1 MREPEF
7 PGTAEN
13 IYEYH
18 TNFNYSVWTP
28 NTQVNLCTVPWDS
41 AYRDIVR
48 FSSQEERDS
57 YFESRFSSG
66 YSITVKGL
74 VYLRQGEPIRI
85 NVPFDMVQHCN
96 YCVVRNQMQPVHPFT
111 QTRQPDVFYYF
122 VNRARYIAP
131 NTTELDVQL
140 DVWQTYY
147 DHAVFNM
154 CYVNRGHIAIANEN
168 SNTDNISD
176 YLSDPEGLQYGDEYD
191 IVHQEYINFQDAAE
205 NMIALVMSSATLRAS
220 FGTSSAPNLTTARG
234 TTVNGISM
242 GCEMYACR
250 NLPALMVALQNAP
263 WVSQCISLI
272 TYVPT
277 KYVTMGE
284 SFTVGSATLYEIDDF
299 AIPDEDFT
307 ITDVRKKFHIDQRYA
322 NLHKFYTTPY
332 TRMEMTYQ
340 NGAVLDVKPECF
352 YVNDEGS
359 ATVHTKACIMPPDIR
374 IVAFFDRYNAAFE
387 DGGVDYTWYTP
398 TGTNSA
404 QGHIAAGEGLDMALT
419 ISGFPQVAL
428 VNDMYQYYL
437 ASTTHQRAWGY
448 ASADWSQQK
457 ALAAASTA
465 YSQATAGM
473 TRDALN
479 SNAQIAASQA
489 VAANNAAQVTEAN
502 VNTVSGNAIS
512 TLGSI
517 VAGGLTGAGVGG
529 ASGAAAGPVGV
540 AGGALA
546 GAVIGGVSSLMGSA
560 GSGTANANL
569 SAETIKA
576 NSSAAVQAMAQQ
588 QINSNQYSATVRD
601 TNNDLATFAAQGDY
615 QNAIQGI
622 QAKVQDAV
630 VTQPS
635 TSGQLGGEMF
645 NMANGYTGI
654 LIKWKRV
661 KRNYMRQIGD
671 YWLRYGYYVNRWLV
685 PPGDLRCCEN
695 FTYWKMQAVSLG
707 GDQIPELF
715 RETIRG
721 IFEKGVTVWTDPNK
735 MYTVDLTENAPLPG
749 VSY

>member
-7 PGTAEN
+7 PGTADN

-66 YSITVKGL
+66 YSVTLKGL
-74 VYLRQGEPIRI
+74 VYLRQGEPIRVNI
-85 NVPFDMVQHCN
+85 PFDMVQHCN

-111 QTRQPDVFYYF
+111 STRQPDVFYYF

-168 SNTDNISD
+168 SNPDNISD

-191 IVHQEYINFQDAAE
+191 IVHQEYINFQDASE
-205 NMIALVMSSATLRAS
+205 NMVALVMSSATLRSS

-242 GCEMYACR
+242 GCEMYACW
-250 NLPALMVALQNAP
+250 NLPALMTALQNAP

-272 TYVPT
+272 TYVPA
-277 KYVTMGE
+277 KYVTLGE
-284 SFTVGSATLYEIDDF
+284 SFSVEGATLYEIDDF

-307 ITDVRKKFHIDQRYA
+307 ITDVRAKFHIDPRYK

-352 YVNDEGS
+352 YVNDAGS
-359 ATVHTKACIMPPDIR
+359 ATIHTKACIMPPDIR

-398 TGTNSA
+398 TGSNSA

-419 ISGFPQVAL
+419 VSGFPQVAL

-437 ASTTHQRAWGY
+437 ASTTHQRAWGH

-457 ALAAASTA
+457 ALTAASTA
-465 YSQATAGM
+465 YGQATQ
-473 TRDALN
+473 ALN
-479 SNAQIAASQA
+479 TQSAQQSAAMS
-489 VAANNAAQVTEAN
+489 AAQQ
-502 VNTVSGNAIS
+502 SNAIS
-512 TLGSI
+512 NNLLQQQYE
-517 VAGGLTGAGVGG
+517 ANNWANGGNSVI
-529 ASGAAAGPVGV
+529 
-540 AGGALA
+540 GALTSA
-546 GAVIGGVSSLMGSA
+546 AQLDIGGVVNSLGGGIINMNVLEQN
-560 GSGTANANL
+560 NANQQAANTAQTNLGIATQAAQL
-569 SAETIKA
+569 SASQSQGRY
-576 NSSAAVQAMAQQ
+576 N
-588 QINSNQYSATVRD
+588 RD
-601 TNNDLATFAAQGDY
+601 TNRDLAEYAAQGDY

-671 YWLRYGYYVNRWLV
+671 YWLRYGYYVNRWLT
-685 PPGDLRCCEN
+685 PPGDLKCCET

-707 GDQIPELF
+707 GDNIPEEF

-721 IFEKGVTVWTDPNK
+721 IFEKGVTVWNDPNK
-735 MYTVDLTENAPLPG
+735 MYTVDLTENEPLPG
-749 VSY
+749 VRY

>member
-168 SNTDNISD
+168 SNPDNISD

-263 WVSQCISLI
+263 WVSQCISFI

-307 ITDVRKKFHIDQRYA
+307 ITDVREKFHIDPRYA

-419 ISGFPQVAL
+419 VSGFPQVAL

-457 ALAAASTA
+457 ALTAANTA
-465 YSQATAGM
+465 YGQATQ
-473 TRDALN
+473 ALN
-479 SNAQIAASQA
+479 TQ
-489 VAANNAAQVTEAN
+489 AAQQSAAM
-502 VNTVSGNAIS
+502 SAAQQSNAIS
-512 TLGSI
+512 NNLLQQQYETNNW
-517 VAGGLTGAGVGG
+517 ANGGNSVI
-529 ASGAAAGPVGV
+529 
-540 AGGALA
+540 GALTSA
-546 GAVIGGVSSLMGSA
+546 AQLDIGGVVSSLGGGVINMNVLEQN
-560 GSGTANANL
+560 NANQQAANTAQTNLGIATQTAQL
-569 SAETIKA
+569 SASQSQGRY
-576 NSSAAVQAMAQQ
+576 N
-588 QINSNQYSATVRD
+588 RD
-601 TNNDLATFAAQGDY
+601 TNRDLAEYAAQGDY

-622 QAKVQDAV
+622 QAKVQDAI

-654 LIKWKRV
+654 LVKWKRV

-721 IFEKGVTVWTDPNK
+721 IFEKGVTVWTDPDK

>member
-66 YSITVKGL
+66 YSVTLKGL
-74 VYLRQGEPIRI
+74 VYLRQGEPIRVNI
-85 NVPFDMVQHCN
+85 PFDMVQHCN

-168 SNTDNISD
+168 SNPDNISD

-191 IVHQEYINFQDAAE
+191 IVHQEYINFQDASE
-205 NMIALVMSSATLRAS
+205 NMVALVMSSATLRSS

-242 GCEMYACR
+242 GCEMYACW
-250 NLPALMVALQNAP
+250 NLPALMTALQDAP

-272 TYVPT
+272 TYVPA
-277 KYVTMGE
+277 KYVTLGE
-284 SFTVGSATLYEIDDF
+284 PFTVEGATLYEIDDF
-299 AIPDEDFT
+299 AVPDEDFT
-307 ITDVRKKFHIDQRYA
+307 ITDVRGKFHIDPRYK

-332 TRMEMTYQ
+332 TRMELTYQ

-352 YVNDEGS
+352 YVNDQGS
-359 ATVHTKACIMPPDIR
+359 ATIHTKACIMPPDIR

-398 TGTNSA
+398 TGSNSA

-457 ALAAASTA
+457 ALTAASTA
-465 YSQATAGM
+465 YGQATQ
-473 TRDALN
+473 ALN
-479 SNAQIAASQA
+479 TQSAQQSAAMS
-489 VAANNAAQVTEAN
+489 AAQQ
-502 VNTVSGNAIS
+502 SNAIS
-512 TLGSI
+512 NNLLQQQYETNNW
-517 VAGGLTGAGVGG
+517 ANGGNSVIGALTSAAQLDVGG
-529 ASGAAAGPVGV
+529 V
-540 AGGALA
+540 
-546 GAVIGGVSSLMGSA
+546 VSSLGGGVINMNVLEQN
-560 GSGTANANL
+560 NANQQAANTAQTNLGIATQAAQL
-569 SAETIKA
+569 SASQSQGRY
-576 NSSAAVQAMAQQ
+576 N
-588 QINSNQYSATVRD
+588 RD
-601 TNNDLATFAAQGDY
+601 TNRDLAEYAAQGDY

-671 YWLRYGYYVNRWLV
+671 YWLRYGYYVNRWLT
-685 PPGDLRCCEN
+685 PPGDLRCCET

-707 GDQIPELF
+707 GDNIPEEF

-721 IFEKGVTVWTDPNK
+721 IFEKGVTVWNDPNK
-735 MYTVDLTENAPLPG
+735 MYTVDLTENEPLPG
-749 VSY
+749 VRY

>member
-168 SNTDNISD
+168 SNPDNISD

-205 NMIALVMSSATLRAS
+205 NMVALVMSSATLRAS

-250 NLPALMVALQNAP
+250 NLPALMAALQNAP

-284 SFTVGSATLYEIDDF
+284 SFTVGGATLYEIDDF

-307 ITDVRKKFHIDQRYA
+307 ITDVREKFHIDPRYTS
-322 NLHKFYTTPY
+322 LHKFYTTPY

-352 YVNDEGS
+352 YVNDEGA
-359 ATVHTKACIMPPDIR
+359 ATIHTKACIMPPDIR

-419 ISGFPQVAL
+419 VSGFP
-428 VNDMYQYYL
+428 
-437 ASTTHQRAWGY
+437 
-448 ASADWSQQK
+448 
-457 ALAAASTA
+457 
-465 YSQATAGM
+465 
-473 TRDALN
+473 
-479 SNAQIAASQA
+479 
-489 VAANNAAQVTEAN
+489 
-502 VNTVSGNAIS
+502 
-512 TLGSI
+512 
-517 VAGGLTGAGVGG
+517 
-529 ASGAAAGPVGV
+529 
-540 AGGALA
+540 
-546 GAVIGGVSSLMGSA
+546 
-560 GSGTANANL
+560 
-569 SAETIKA
+569 
-576 NSSAAVQAMAQQ
+576 
-588 QINSNQYSATVRD
+588 
-601 TNNDLATFAAQGDY
+601 
-615 QNAIQGI
+615 
-622 QAKVQDAV
+622 
-630 VTQPS
+630 
-635 TSGQLGGEMF
+635 
-645 NMANGYTGI
+645 
-654 LIKWKRV
+654 
-661 KRNYMRQIGD
+661 
-671 YWLRYGYYVNRWLV
+671 
-685 PPGDLRCCEN
+685 
-695 FTYWKMQAVSLG
+695 
-707 GDQIPELF
+707 
-715 RETIRG
+715 
-721 IFEKGVTVWTDPNK
+721 
-735 MYTVDLTENAPLPG
+735 
-749 VSY
+749 